1 MKIEKENEEQII
13 NFGVFGYD
21 ALKMGN
27 ILNMKEAE
35 IQNEMK
41 NETSDFY
48 KLFQKGRDMADYVI
62 DLKLFEMAKS
72 GDIKAL
78 EKLDFRKRIREEE
91 TTKRLKEIA
100 SKKRMQ
106 EIIGKHQ

>member
-1 MKIEKENEEQII
+1 MKILKENEGQII

-21 ALKMGN
+21 ALKMGS
-27 ILNMKEAE
+27 ILNIEETE
-35 IQNEMK
+35 IDKEMK
-41 NETSDFY
+41 NEASDFY

-78 EKLDFRKRIREEE
+78 EKLDVRKKFREEE
-91 TTKRLKEIA
+91 TRKRLREIE
-100 SKKRMQ
+100 SKKRTQ
-106 EIIGKHQ
+106 EIIRGHQ